1 MVVDALLALAVYKGR
16 RSRTTKAA
24 PARALML
31 RKPMSKGSL
40 MTPAR
45 RRAIEI
51 RIASLE
57 RQRAEIADEMKKAV
71 ATLKEAIDNKPARAC
86 VALVLSQLR

>member
-1 MVVDALLALAVYKGR
+1 M
-16 RSRTTKAA
+16 
-24 PARALML
+24 P
-31 RKPMSKGSL
+31 KGSP

-71 ATLKEAIDNKPARAC
+71 ATLKEAIDNKPARAF

>member
-1 MVVDALLALAVYKGR
+1 
-16 RSRTTKAA
+16 
-24 PARALML
+24 
-31 RKPMSKGSL
+31 

-57 RQRAEIADEMKKAV
+57 RQRAEIADEMKEAV
-71 ATLKEAIDNKPARAC
+71 ATLKEAIDNKPASAF

>member
-1 MVVDALLALAVYKGR
+1 
-16 RSRTTKAA
+16 
-24 PARALML
+24 
-31 RKPMSKGSL
+31 

-71 ATLKEAIDNKPARAC
+71 ATLKEAIDNKPARAF

>member
-1 MVVDALLALAVYKGR
+1 
-16 RSRTTKAA
+16 
-24 PARALML
+24 
-31 RKPMSKGSL
+31 

-57 RQRAEIADEMKKAV
+57 RQRAEIGDEMKKAV
-71 ATLKEAIDNKPARAC
+71 AALKEAIDDKSARAF